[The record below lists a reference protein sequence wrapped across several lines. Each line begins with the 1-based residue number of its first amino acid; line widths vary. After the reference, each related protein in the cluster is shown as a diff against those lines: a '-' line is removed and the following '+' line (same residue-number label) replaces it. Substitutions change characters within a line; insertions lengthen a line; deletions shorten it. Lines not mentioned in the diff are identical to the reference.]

1 MGGSISGPYVLV
13 HDIGTTGDKAAL
25 FDISSGTIVASV
37 MESYETIYP
46 QTLWAE
52 QDPLDWWRAFKISTQ
67 KLLKTTR
74 INLKDIVAV
83 SFSGQMMACLPISKK
98 GEPLSKA
105 IIWMDQ
111 RSIKEIEYI
120 KNRIPENEFYRITG
134 NRLSPT
140 YPIAKIL
147 WLKNNRPQIYEHTH
161 MFLQSKDY
169 IVMKLTNTFQTDYSD
184 ASLSGM
190 MDIVKREWATDLLDV
205 LGIDT
210 NKLPSIKSS
219 LYIVGEV
226 TFEASRE
233 TMIPYGIPVV
243 LGGGDGACATLG
255 ARAVE
260 PGDTYNYIGSSSWIA
275 VVSDKPAF
283 DPKMRIFNL
292 AHIDPR
298 YYSPAGTMQTAGA
311 SLKWFKDNV
320 FLMERISAE
329 YVGLSPYELIDREAS
344 RSSPGSNG
352 LIYLPYL
359 MGERSPWWNPYA
371 RGVIIGLTL
380 RHTRNDI
387 ARSILEG
394 IGYNLKIILDV
405 LKENTRGINEPI
417 VLIGGGAR
425 SKLWPVILS
434 SIYNASTALVKYPEE
449 STALGAAIAAA
460 TATKHYKDLTEIR
473 HINELVEIKRPE
485 PDAVKTYEK
494 MYRIFIKSYQSLID
508 IFTDLAKVFE

>member
-1 MGGSISGPYVLV
+1 MGGRIGGPYILV

-25 FDISSGTIVASV
+25 FDISSGIIVASV
-37 MESYETIYP
+37 IESYETIHP
-46 QTLWAE
+46 GTLWAE

-67 KLLKTTR
+67 KLLKTTG
-74 INLKDIVAV
+74 INPNDIVAV
-83 SFSGQMMACLPISKK
+83 SFSGQMMACLPINKN
-98 GEPLSKA
+98 GDPLSKA

-111 RSIKEIEYI
+111 RSIRETEYI
-120 KNRIPENEFYRITG
+120 KHRIPENEFYRITG

-147 WLKNNRPQIYEHTH
+147 WLKSNRPQIYENTYV
-161 MFLQSKDY
+161 FLQSKDY

-190 MDIVKREWATDLLDV
+190 MDIAKREWATDLLDE
-205 LGIDT
+205 LGIDS
-210 NKLPSIKSS
+210 NKLPPIKSS
-219 LYIVGEV
+219 LYIAGEV
-226 TFEASRE
+226 TIAASKE
-233 TMIPYGIPVV
+233 TMIPCGTPVV

-260 PGDTYNYIGSSSWIA
+260 PGDTYNYIGASSWISI
-275 VVSDKPAF
+275 VSNKPLF
-283 DPKMRIFNL
+283 DPKMSIFNM
-292 AHIDPR
+292 AHIDPK
-298 YYSPAGTMQTAGA
+298 YYSPIGTMQTAGA
-311 SLKWFKDNV
+311 SLKWFKDNI
-320 FLMERISAE
+320 FLLEKISAE
-329 YVGLSPYELIDREAS
+329 YIGLSPYELIDREAS
-344 RSSPGSNG
+344 QSPPGSNG

-405 LKENTRGINEPI
+405 FKENNIKINEPI

-425 SKLWPVILS
+425 SKLWPEILS
-434 SIYNASTALVKYPEE
+434 SIYNYTTALVKYPEE
-449 STALGAAIAAA
+449 STALGAAITAA
-460 TATKHYKDLTEIR
+460 TAVRYYKDLTEIR
-473 HINELVEIKRPE
+473 RVNELVEIKK
-485 PDAVKTYEK
+485 PDPNAIKIYEK
-494 MYRIFIKSYQSLID
+494 MYKVFIKSYQSLLNV
-508 IFTDLAKVFE
+508 FTDLTKIFE